1 MQRSN
6 YIKRTIE
13 IITHVSFVLM
23 LFLSIQLNA
32 QVIPSKLLDSIKNYK
47 IGDDRSNLSEIYKI
61 VIDAKNDQNKNAEV
75 EKELLNFFKSDASFD
90 AKQFVSREL
99 RIVGGESS
107 AKELKIFL
115 NDEKLSDLVKYAIED
130 IQSPEVD
137 KVLIE
142 ALPQGSDRI
151 KIGIINS
158 LGFRKSQNAVD
169 AIAKY
174 INDKNTNLSFAAI
187 SALGKIANEKC
198 ITVLDKNLNVKNESL
213 RNIVLDSYLRCA
225 DNLLLQKKQIEA
237 YNNYSKIYQL
247 QNAPISIKKAALTGI
262 LNSAPNKE
270 QEILDRIKSSPDELK
285 VVPISKIRDLKN
297 ISDISKFSS
306 LLGNLNPAN
315 QIQLL
320 GIFSE
325 LKNSQVKP
333 AVMNLLNSDFE
344 LVRTAA
350 IKTLSKI
357 GDKSDV
363 ITLANIA
370 AEKSGIESEAAQNS
384 LDLLSNTDIDK
395 EIISNINSSND
406 NVKIILIRSIG
417 NRGNSAALNTI
428 LDLTNSENRLIRNEA
443 FKTIGEIAESNEI
456 GKVINILKKQQ
467 DNSDK
472 RKAEYTISTIMKK
485 SDVSKNVSELLI
497 TEFNK
502 AANVNDKTSF
512 LRLLGQTGNES
523 AYNILVKELGNSNNE
538 IKIAAINGLSL
549 WQNSKPR
556 DILLKTA
563 QTSEEEVQ
571 SAALKGFTNFIE
583 MDKELSVDQKVKL
596 YKSSLELSKSSNEK
610 NIALDGIGHLDSFE
624 SLEILKTY
632 LNQNDVKEIVDNGI
646 NRISWHL
653 FPSDPAKVKE
663 YVNYFLSQVKD
674 EKFQTK
680 NKELLNAI
688 DRYVERNK

>member
-6 YIKRTIE
+6 YIERTIG
-13 IITHVSFVLM
+13 IISCFSFVLM

-32 QVIPSKLLDSIKNYK
+32 QVIPSELLDSIKNYK
-47 IGDDRSNLSEIYKI
+47 IGNDRSNLSEIYKI
-61 VIDAKNDQNKNAEV
+61 VIDAKNNQNKNAEV
-75 EKELLNFFKSDASFD
+75 EKELLSFFKSDASFD

-115 NDEKLSDLVKYAIED
+115 NDEKLSDLVRYAIED

-174 INDKNTNLSFAAI
+174 INDKNINLSFAAI

-213 RNIVLDSYLRCA
+213 RNVILNSYLRCA
-225 DNLLLQKKQIEA
+225 DNLLLKKKQIEA

-247 QNAPISIKKAALTGI
+247 QNAPMSIKKAALTGI

-285 VVPISKIRDLKN
+285 IVPISKIRDLKN
-297 ISDISKFSS
+297 ISDINKFSS

-325 LKNSQVKP
+325 TSNAQVKP
-333 AVMNLLNSDFE
+333 SVMSLLNSDVE

-357 GDKSDV
+357 GDKTDV
-363 ITLANIA
+363 IKLAKIA
-370 AEKSGIESEAAQNS
+370 VEKSGIEAEAAQNS
-384 LDLLSNTDIDK
+384 LDLLSNTDVDK
-395 EIISNINSSND
+395 EIITNLNSSND
-406 NVKIILIRSIG
+406 DLKIVLIKSIG
-417 NRGNSAALNTI
+417 NRGYSAALNTI
-428 LDLTNSENRLIRNEA
+428 LELTNSDNRLIKNEA
-443 FKTIGEIAESNEI
+443 FKTIGEIGESKDI
-456 GKVINILKKQQ
+456 GKVIDILKKLQ

-472 RKAEYTISTIMKK
+472 RKAEFTISTIMKK
-485 SDVSKNVSELLI
+485 SEVSKDISVLLI
-497 TEFNK
+497 KELNNTK
-502 AANVNDKTSF
+502 NVNDKTSF
-512 LRLLGQTGNES
+512 LRLLGQTDDEN
-523 AYNILVKELGNSNNE
+523 AYGILVKELGNSNNE
-538 IKIAAINGLSL
+538 IKTAAINGLSL
-549 WQNSKPR
+549 WQNPKPR

-563 QTSEEEVQ
+563 QTSADDVQ

-583 MDKELSVDQKVKL
+583 MDKNLTVDQKVEL
-596 YKSSLELSKSSNEK
+596 YKKSLELSKSSNEK

-624 SLEILKTY
+624 SLEVLKSF
-632 LNQNDVKEIVDNGI
+632 LNQDDIKEIVDDGI

-663 YVNYFLSQVKD
+663 YINYFLSQVKD

>member
-6 YIKRTIE
+6 YIERTIG
-13 IITHVSFVLM
+13 IISCFSFVLM

-32 QVIPSKLLDSIKNYK
+32 QVIPSELLDSIKNYK

-61 VIDAKNDQNKNAEV
+61 VIDAKNNQNKNAEV
-75 EKELLNFFKSDASFD
+75 EKELLSFFKSDASFD

-115 NDEKLSDLVKYAIED
+115 NDEKLSDLVRYAIED

-174 INDKNTNLSFAAI
+174 INDKNINLSFAAI

-213 RNIVLDSYLRCA
+213 RNVILNSYLRCA
-225 DNLLLQKKQIEA
+225 DNLLLKKKQIEA

-247 QNAPISIKKAALTGI
+247 QNAPMSIKKAALTGI

-285 VVPISKIRDLKN
+285 IVPISKIRDLKN
-297 ISDISKFSS
+297 ISDINKFSS

-325 LKNSQVKP
+325 TSNAQVKP
-333 AVMNLLNSDFE
+333 SVMSLLNSDVE

-357 GDKSDV
+357 GDKTDV
-363 ITLANIA
+363 IKLAKIA
-370 AEKSGIESEAAQNS
+370 VEKSGIEAEAAQNS
-384 LDLLSNTDIDK
+384 LDLLSNTDVDK
-395 EIISNINSSND
+395 EIITNLNSSND
-406 NVKIILIRSIG
+406 DLKIVLIKSIG
-417 NRGNSAALNTI
+417 NRGYSAALNTI
-428 LDLTNSENRLIRNEA
+428 LELTNSDNRLIKNEA
-443 FKTIGEIAESNEI
+443 FKTIGEIGESKDI
-456 GKVINILKKQQ
+456 GKVIDILKKLQ

-472 RKAEYTISTIMKK
+472 RKAEFTISTIMKK
-485 SDVSKNVSELLI
+485 SEVSKDISVLLI
-497 TEFNK
+497 KELNNTK
-502 AANVNDKTSF
+502 NVNDKTSF
-512 LRLLGQTGNES
+512 LRLLGQTDDEN
-523 AYNILVKELGNSNNE
+523 AYGILVKELGNSNNE
-538 IKIAAINGLSL
+538 IKTAAINGLSL
-549 WQNSKPR
+549 WQNPKPR

-563 QTSEEEVQ
+563 QTSADDVQ

-583 MDKELSVDQKVKL
+583 MDKNLTVDQKVEL
-596 YKSSLELSKSSNEK
+596 YKKSLELSKSSNEK

-624 SLEILKTY
+624 SLEVLKSF
-632 LNQNDVKEIVDNGI
+632 LNQDDIKEIVDDGI

-663 YVNYFLSQVKD
+663 YLNYFLSKVKD

>member
-6 YIKRTIE
+6 YIERTIG
-13 IITHVSFVLM
+13 IISCFSFVLM

-32 QVIPSKLLDSIKNYK
+32 QVIPSELLDSIKNYK

-61 VIDAKNDQNKNAEV
+61 VIDAKNNQNKNAEV
-75 EKELLNFFKSDASFD
+75 EKELLSFFKSDASFD

-115 NDEKLSDLVKYAIED
+115 NDEKLSDLVRYAIED

-174 INDKNTNLSFAAI
+174 INDKNINLSFAAI

-213 RNIVLDSYLRCA
+213 RNVILNSYLRCA
-225 DNLLLQKKQIEA
+225 DNLLLKKKQIEA

-285 VVPISKIRDLKN
+285 IVPISKIRDLKN
-297 ISDISKFSS
+297 ISDINKFSS

-325 LKNSQVKP
+325 TSNAQVKP
-333 AVMNLLNSDFE
+333 SVMSLLNSDVE

-357 GDKSDV
+357 GDKTDV
-363 ITLANIA
+363 IKLAKIA
-370 AEKSGIESEAAQNS
+370 VEKSGIEAEAAQNS
-384 LDLLSNTDIDK
+384 LDLLSNTDVDK
-395 EIISNINSSND
+395 EIITNLNSSND
-406 NVKIILIRSIG
+406 DLKIVLIKSIG
-417 NRGNSAALNTI
+417 NRGYSAALNTI
-428 LDLTNSENRLIRNEA
+428 LELTNSDNRLIKNEA
-443 FKTIGEIAESNEI
+443 FKTIGEIGESKDI
-456 GKVINILKKQQ
+456 GKVIDILKKLQ

-472 RKAEYTISTIMKK
+472 RKAEFTISTIMKK
-485 SDVSKNVSELLI
+485 SEVSKDISVLLI
-497 TEFNK
+497 KELNNTK
-502 AANVNDKTSF
+502 NVNDKTSF
-512 LRLLGQTGNES
+512 LRLLGQTDDEN
-523 AYNILVKELGNSNNE
+523 AYGILVKELGNSNNE
-538 IKIAAINGLSL
+538 IKTAAINGLSL
-549 WQNSKPR
+549 WQNPKPR

-563 QTSEEEVQ
+563 QTSADDVQ

-583 MDKELSVDQKVKL
+583 MDKILTVDQKVEL
-596 YKSSLELSKSSNEK
+596 YKKSLELSKSSNEK

-624 SLEILKTY
+624 SLEVLKSF
-632 LNQNDVKEIVDNGI
+632 LNQDDIKEIVDDGI

-663 YVNYFLSQVKD
+663 YLNYFLSQVKD

>member
-6 YIKRTIE
+6 YIERTIG
-13 IITHVSFVLM
+13 IISCFSFVLM

-32 QVIPSKLLDSIKNYK
+32 QVIPSELLDSIKNYK

-61 VIDAKNDQNKNAEV
+61 VIDAKNNQNKNAEV
-75 EKELLNFFKSDASFD
+75 EKELLSFFKSDASFD

-115 NDEKLSDLVKYAIED
+115 NDEKLSDLVRYAIED

-174 INDKNTNLSFAAI
+174 INDKNINLSFAAI

-213 RNIVLDSYLRCA
+213 RNVILNSYLRCA
-225 DNLLLQKKQIEA
+225 DNLLLKKKQIEA

-247 QNAPISIKKAALTGI
+247 QNAPMSIKKAALTGI

-285 VVPISKIRDLKN
+285 IVPISKIRDLKN
-297 ISDISKFSS
+297 ISDINKFST

-325 LKNSQVKP
+325 TSNAQVKP
-333 AVMNLLNSDFE
+333 SVISLLNSDVE

-357 GDKSDV
+357 GDKTDV
-363 ITLANIA
+363 IKLAKIA
-370 AEKSGIESEAAQNS
+370 VEKSGIEAEAAQNS
-384 LDLLSNTDIDK
+384 LDLLSNTDVDK
-395 EIISNINSSND
+395 EIITNLNSSND
-406 NVKIILIRSIG
+406 DLKIVLIKSIG
-417 NRGNSAALNTI
+417 NRGYSAALNTI
-428 LDLTNSENRLIRNEA
+428 LELTNSDNRLIKNEA
-443 FKTIGEIAESNEI
+443 FKTIGEIGESKDI
-456 GKVINILKKQQ
+456 GKVIDILKKLQ

-472 RKAEYTISTIMKK
+472 RKAEFTISTIMKK
-485 SDVSKNVSELLI
+485 SEVSKDISELLI
-497 TEFNK
+497 NELNK
-502 AANVNDKTSF
+502 TKSVNDKTSF
-512 LRLLGQTGNES
+512 LRLLGQTDDEN
-523 AYNILVKELGNSNNE
+523 AYSILVKELGNSNNE
-538 IKIAAINGLSL
+538 IKTAAINGLSL
-549 WQNSKPR
+549 WQNPKPR

-563 QTSEEEVQ
+563 QTSADDVQ

-583 MDKELSVDQKVKL
+583 MDKNLTVDQKVEL
-596 YKSSLELSKSSNEK
+596 YKKSLELSKSSNEK

-624 SLEILKTY
+624 SLEVLKSF
-632 LNQNDVKEIVDNGI
+632 LNQDDIKEIVDDGI

-663 YVNYFLSQVKD
+663 YLNYFLSKVKD